1 MIALA
6 IAGLVGWVVGAMF
19 FGLWL
24 GERGRRMAA
33 ERRET
38 HGTPL
43 EPQAARLPDQA
54 DSESLARTVGR
65 AEANARFS
73 EDTVLRGM
81 AQLKAEA
88 ESIGQTL
95 SDVAARAQALAM
107 LHGTLETEPD
117 VVELGG

>member
-6 IAGLVGWVVGAMF
+6 IVGLVGWIVGAMF
-19 FGLWL
+19 VGLWL

-43 EPQAARLPDQA
+43 EPTARRLPDEP
-54 DSESLARTVGR
+54 DSETFARTVGR
-65 AEANARFS
+65 TEANARFS
-73 EDTVLRGM
+73 EETIRRGM

-88 ESIGQTL
+88 EATGLPL
-95 SDVAARAQALAM
+95 SDADARTQALAM
-107 LHGTLETEPD
+107 LHGTLEAEPD